1 MARKIKIE
9 QNKIIVPNDPVIPY
23 IEGDGIGIDI
33 WPAAQNV
40 FDSAVNKAYGDKR
53 KIEWK
58 ELFAGEKA
66 NKNRNSSRANHRNSG
81 RLGTDAIGFY
91 LSSIGR
97 VPLLTPAEE
106 IELAHHVQT
115 MKKLLESP
123 LEEQTPRQ
131 RHQIRMG
138 KRARDRMMAANLRL
152 VVSVAKKYQNQGL
165 SLSDLIKHGRLIMR
179 SLGRIILRVV

>member
-1 MARKIKIE
+1 MG
-9 QNKIIVPNDPVIPY
+9 IPL
-23 IEGDGIGIDI
+23 ESTKGTNGHSSEEPML
-33 WPAAQNV
+33 PATKAQKSHKSNR
-40 FDSAVNKAYGDKR
+40 SASGQR
-53 KIEWK
+53 
-58 ELFAGEKA
+58 GQ
-66 NKNRNSSRANHRNSG
+66 HRNSG

-115 MKKLLESP
+115 MKKLLELPVDERTS
-123 LEEQTPRQ
+123 RQ

-152 VVSVAKKYQNQGL
+152 VVSVAKKI
-165 SLSDLIKHGRLIMR
+165 SKPRTR
-179 SLGRIILRVV
+179 TT